1 MALQAKDVMTTKLV
15 TVDADTSLL
24 ELEGRLRMAGVGG
37 APVVDDGKYVGIISR
52 SDIARQL
59 TVEDTYAE
67 VARDLL
73 TAPGG
78 GSEQGSAVGDQI
90 GRRLKEL
97 RVGDAM
103 VTDVDTVTPETP
115 VTQLARKMLDKR
127 HRRVIVKG
135 GDDAVLG
142 IVTSSDLVRLIA
154 EGRISDT

>member
-1 MALQAKDVMTTKLV
+1 MVLVARDVMTTKLV

-37 APVVDDGKYVGIISR
+37 APVVDEGKYVGIISR

-67 VARDLL
+67 VACDLL
-73 TAPGG
+73 AGPGS
-78 GSEQGSAVGDQI
+78 GSSQASAVGDQI
-90 GRRLKEL
+90 GRRLMAL

-103 VTDVDTVTPETP
+103 VTHVDTVGPEMP
-115 VTQLARKMLDKR
+115 VAELARKMLKR
-127 HRRVIVKG
+127 HHRRVIVKG
-135 GDDAVLG
+135 EDDTVVG

-154 EGRISDT
+154 DGKLTDG

>member
-1 MALQAKDVMTTKLV
+1 MALLAKDVMTTKLV

-37 APVVDDGKYVGIISR
+37 APVVDDGKYVGIIAR

-73 TAPGG
+73 TGPGG
-78 GSEQGSAVGDQI
+78 GASQGSAVGDQI

-103 VTDVDTVTPETP
+103 VTDVDAVSPETP
-115 VTQLARKMLDKR
+115 VAELARKMLDKR

-154 EGRISDT
+154 EGRIADG

>member
-1 MALQAKDVMTTKLV
+1 MTTKLV

-73 TAPGG
+73 TGPGG
-78 GSEQGSAVGDQI
+78 GSSQRSAIGDQI

-103 VTDVDTVTPETP
+103 VTDVDTVGPETP
-115 VTQLARKMLDKR
+115 IAELARKMLDKR
-127 HRRVIVKG
+127 HRRIIVKG
-135 GDDAVLG
+135 EDDSAVLG
-142 IVTSSDLVRLIA
+142 IVTATDLVRLVA
-154 EGRISDT
+154 DGRLADA